1 MTSFVLE
8 RHPRYIEDKHTGLDS
23 EVYAVFYCDPFYNP
37 TEKPISDTHLEETN
51 DGLIRLLG
59 YITEFDQGVDI
70 VALLNGTPIR
80 DDGDP
85 EEMDE
90 EDPYYPAGRREEDSL
105 IYETDDP
112 DRDWLPD
119 DEYWDEEDG
128 YNRRNPVL

>member
-37 TEKPISDTHLEETN
+37 TGKPIMDKHLEETN

-80 DDGDP
+80 DGD
-85 EEMDE
+85 EDEDSMDE
-90 EDPYYPAGRREEDSL
+90 EDPLYDEEDGY
-105 IYETDDP
+105 YEDDDP
-112 DRDWLPD
+112 DRDWLPEK
-119 DEYWDEEDG
+119 EYWDE
-128 YNRRNPVL
+128 N